1 MGIRHVGAKV
11 SKQLLEAFETIEDLA
26 SADVEAIAAV
36 DGLGEVI
43 AKSIQRYFV
52 KEEVKVLLKEL
63 ESYGINMA
71 YLGQKIADNAIL
83 SGKTVVLTGKLE
95 HLKRSEAKA
104 KLEALGAKVTGSVSK
119 KTDLV
124 VAGSDAGS
132 KLEKAQ
138 SLGIDVVDEAWL
150 LNL

>member
-1 MGIRHVGAKV
+1 
-11 SKQLLEAFETIEDLA
+11 
-26 SADVEAIAAV
+26 
-36 DGLGEVI
+36 
-43 AKSIQRYFV
+43 
-52 KEEVKVLLKEL
+52 
-63 ESYGINMA
+63 MA
-71 YLGQKIADNAIL
+71 YLGQKEADDAIL

-95 HLKRSEAKA
+95 HLKRSEAKE

-138 SLGIDVVDEAWL
+138 SLGIDVKDEAWL
-150 LNL
+150 LDL

>member
-1 MGIRHVGAKV
+1 M
-11 SKQLLEAFETIEDLA
+11 LA

-43 AKSIQRYFV
+43 AKSIQRYFA
-52 KEEVKVLLKEL
+52 KEEAQVLMKEL
-63 ESYGINMA
+63 ESYGVNLS
-71 YLGQKIADNAIL
+71 YLGQKVADDAIL
-83 SGKTVVLTGKLE
+83 SSKTVVLTGKLE

-138 SLGIDVVDEAWL
+138 SLGIEVKDEAWL
-150 LNL
+150 LDL